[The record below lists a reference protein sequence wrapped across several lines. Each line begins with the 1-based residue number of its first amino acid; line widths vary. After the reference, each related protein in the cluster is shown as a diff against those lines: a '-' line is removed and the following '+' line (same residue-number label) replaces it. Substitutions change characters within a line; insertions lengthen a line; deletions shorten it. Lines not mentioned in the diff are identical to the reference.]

1 MRMQVLLAL
10 AVGLLLAA
18 DVPKDDGPKNEAG
31 RMFRT
36 MEEKLAT
43 AKALECRF
51 EIKMD
56 PMSYKGSLFLAEG
69 NKARLEINEATKEW
83 PMRCRIVSDGTR
95 LSYQDNGLDHAN
107 VSHTPKDFNRDILTW
122 VARPGVFLPQ
132 APLPDVRADDAK
144 DRFPVSDFKLGNKEK
159 VGEWEAQRLE
169 YRLAVKG
176 QESNYLVV
184 IWLDLKTGL
193 PLKRMVSPWG
203 AKERLVLVET
213 YTKLMLEPK
222 VDTKNFDLPK

>member
-10 AVGLLLAA
+10 TVGLLLAA
-18 DVPKDDGPKNEAG
+18 NAPKDEGANNEAKKL
-31 RMFRT
+31 FRA
-36 MEEKLAT
+36 MEDKLAN
-43 AKALECRF
+43 AKALDCVF

-69 NKARLEINEATKEW
+69 NKARLEINEATKER
-83 PMRCRIVSDGTR
+83 PMRCRLASDGAR
-95 LSYQDNGLDHAN
+95 LSYQDNGLSHPN
-107 VSHTPKDFNRDILTW
+107 VSDTPKDLNRDILTW
-122 VARPGVFLPQ
+122 VARPGVFLSQ
-132 APLPDVRADDAK
+132 APLPDVKADDAK

-159 VGEWEAQRLE
+159 VGELEAQRLE

-193 PLKRMVSPWG
+193 PLKRTVSPWE
-203 AKERLVLVET
+203 AKEKMVLVEN
-213 YTKLMLEPK
+213 YTKLTLDQK
-222 VDTKNFDLPK
+222 VDAKNFDLPK